1 MRAAKT
7 VITLQDSDRR
17 VEKVCVCVRKRDIDR
32 EAVINRES
40 EREGGVGWGGVGVR
54 CRPSPPGC
62 HV

>member
-40 EREGGVGWGGVGVR
+40 ESNCVSGW
-54 CRPSPPGC
+54 SYTFL
-62 HV
+62 